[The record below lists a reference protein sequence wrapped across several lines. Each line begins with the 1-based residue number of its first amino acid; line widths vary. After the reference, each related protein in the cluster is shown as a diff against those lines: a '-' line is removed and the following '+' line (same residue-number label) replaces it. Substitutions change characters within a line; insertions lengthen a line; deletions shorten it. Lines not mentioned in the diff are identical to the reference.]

1 MPVMIS
7 EENHGKSVA
16 VWVSGKLVKADYEWL
31 VPEIDRHIRPH
42 GKLRLLFE
50 LTDFQGWETGALL
63 DEVKFD
69 LRHFADIERIAMIGD
84 RKWEHGMEAFYKPFT
99 KATTRYFDL
108 ADAPEAW
115 AWWRAPAP
123 AATAKAA

>member
-1 MPVMIS
+1 MPVKIS

-31 VPEIDRHIRPH
+31 VPEIDRLIRHH

-50 LTDFQGWETGALL
+50 LTDFRGWEPGAFW
-63 DEVKFD
+63 DEVSF
-69 LRHFADIERIAMIGD
+69 DIE
-84 RKWEHGMEAFYKPFT
+84 HFMEALYKPFT

-108 ADAPEAW
+108 ADAPKAW
-115 AWWRAPAP
+115 AWWRQPVP
-123 AATAKAA
+123 AATAKAI